1 MSGSYD
7 DRPPWPRATPPPP
20 PGARMQDDYDDY
32 TSPHTGPL
40 QNADEYSQPL
50 ELGSPGRADGRTSA
64 EQVDAGSF
72 QINSS
77 IVPAGTVTGT
87 SLTMVVTI
95 MCFLACLTAGAVYMI
110 NQSASAWLRNVSSEV
125 TIQIEPRENID
136 TEKTVRDVTVY
147 LASQQGVRGVRPL
160 SLENTTELLEPWL
173 GKSEA
178 LKELPVPRLIA
189 LELDRI
195 SPPDLDRLRAS
206 LAQQFKSTTLDD
218 HRHWQQ
224 QIRSVTR
231 SLALGGIAILILVG
245 AATTAI
251 IVSATRSAMASNRE
265 IVEVLHFVG
274 ATDRFIAREFET
286 QFLRLGIRAGFV
298 GAVTAMAV
306 FYLMPTIMQFLGG
319 GGALTMAEVR
329 RLIGTGNLDLLGY
342 LVLVLVVLIIAVLC
356 MFTSRLSVKRILHT
370 QH

>member
-7 DRPPWPRATPPPP
+7 RPAWPRGRAPS
-20 PGARMQDDYDDY
+20 ARQYDDVDDY
-32 TSPHTGPL
+32 TSPTGPP
-40 QNADEYSQPL
+40 QVDDFTQPL
-50 ELGSPGRADGRTSA
+50 ELGSAGHDHAQAAFPPVDMASI
-64 EQVDAGSF
+64 QV
-72 QINSS
+72 NSS

-87 SLTMVVTI
+87 SLTLVVSI

-125 TIQIEPRENID
+125 TIQIEPRENTD
-136 TEKTVRDVTVY
+136 TERVLRDVTVY
-147 LASQQGVRGVRPL
+147 LAGQPGVRGVRPL
-160 SLENTTELLEPWL
+160 SLESATQLLEPWL
-173 GKSEA
+173 GKSEI

-189 LELDRI
+189 LELDR
-195 SPPDLDRLRAS
+195 SAPPDLERLRAGLS
-206 LAQQFKSTTLDD
+206 EQFKNASLDD

-224 QIRSVTR
+224 QIRAVTR

-245 AATTAI
+245 AATMAI
-251 IVSATRSAMASNRE
+251 IISATRSAMASNRE

-298 GAVTAMAV
+298 GAVCAMAV
-306 FYLMPTIMQFLGG
+306 FFMMPSMTEALGG
-319 GGALTMAEVR
+319 GTLTMAEIR
-329 RLIGTGNLDLLGY
+329 RLIGAGTLDILGY

-356 MFTSRLSVKRILHT
+356 MFTSRVSVKRILHS

>member
-1 MSGSYD
+1 VHD
-7 DRPPWPRATPPPP
+7 DIDEYAS
-20 PGARMQDDYDDY
+20 
-32 TSPHTGPL
+32 SPMTGPPH
-40 QNADEYSQPL
+40 ADEYSQPF
-50 ELGSPGRADGRTSA
+50 ELGTPGLGREDAAPSRL
-64 EQVDAGSF
+64 VDVDSV
-72 QINSS
+72 QINSP

-87 SLTMVVTI
+87 SLTLVVTI

-125 TIQIEPRENID
+125 TIQIEPRENVD
-136 TEKTVRDVTVY
+136 TERVVRDVTKF
-147 LASQQGVRGVRPL
+147 LASQPGVRGVRPL
-160 SLENTTELLEPWL
+160 SLETATELIEPWL

-189 LELDRI
+189 LELDRVT
-195 SPPDLDRLRAS
+195 PPNLDRLRAG
-206 LAQQFKSTTLDD
+206 LAEQFKSTTLDD

-298 GAVTAMAV
+298 GAITAMAV
-306 FYLMPTIMQFLGG
+306 FFMMPTIMQFLGG
-319 GGALTMAEVR
+319 GALTMAELR
-329 RLIGTGNLDLLGY
+329 RLVGAGNLDLLGY

-356 MFTSRLSVKRILHT
+356 MFTSRVSVKRILHS

>member
-7 DRPPWPRATPPPP
+7 RPAWPRGRPQS
-20 PGARMQDDYDDY
+20 REYDDVDDY
-32 TSPHTGPL
+32 TSPTGPP
-40 QNADEYSQPL
+40 QMDDFTQPL
-50 ELGSPGRADGRTSA
+50 ELGAAAHDHAPSNALPPVDMASI
-64 EQVDAGSF
+64 QV
-72 QINSS
+72 NSS

-87 SLTMVVTI
+87 SLTLVVTI

-125 TIQIEPRENID
+125 TIQIEPRDNTD
-136 TEKTVRDVTVY
+136 TERVLRDVTVY
-147 LASQQGVRGVRPL
+147 LAGQPGIRGVRPL
-160 SLENTTELLEPWL
+160 SLESATELLEPWL
-173 GKSEA
+173 GKSEV

-189 LELDRI
+189 LELDR
-195 SPPDLDRLRAS
+195 SAPPDLDRLRTS
-206 LAQQFKSTTLDD
+206 LTEQFKSASLDD
-218 HRHWQQ
+218 HRLWQQ
-224 QIRSVTR
+224 QIRAVTR

-245 AATTAI
+245 AATMAI
-251 IVSATRSAMASNRE
+251 IISATRSAMASNRE

-298 GAVTAMAV
+298 GAACAMAI
-306 FYLMPTIMQFLGG
+306 FFMMPSITEALGG
-319 GGALTMAEVR
+319 GTLTMAEFR
-329 RLIGTGNLDLLGY
+329 RLIGAGTLDILGY

-356 MFTSRLSVKRILHT
+356 MFTSRVSVKRILHS

>member
-7 DRPPWPRATPPPP
+7 DRPPWPRTSPPPP

-32 TSPHTGPL
+32 GSPHTAPHT
-40 QNADEYSQPL
+40 DEYSQPL
-50 ELGSPGRADGRTSA
+50 ELGSPGRTDGRTAS
-64 EQVDAGSF
+64 EPVDVGAI
-72 QINSS
+72 QINSA

-125 TIQIEPRENID
+125 TIQIEPRENVD

-160 SLENTTELLEPWL
+160 SLESTAELLEPWL

-189 LELDRI
+189 LELDRG

-206 LAQQFKSTTLDD
+206 LAEQFKSTTLDD
-218 HRHWQQ
+218 HRLWQQ

-251 IVSATRSAMASNRE
+251 IISATRSAMASNRE

-319 GGALTMAEVR
+319 GALTMAEVR

-356 MFTSRLSVKRILHT
+356 MFTSRLSVKRILHS

>member
-20 PGARMQDDYDDY
+20 PGARSHDDFDDYGAAPNMGPPVDD
-32 TSPHTGPL
+32 
-40 QNADEYSQPL
+40 YSQPL
-50 ELGSPGRADGRTSA
+50 ELGTPEHGRVPPSQ
-64 EQVDAGSF
+64 QVDIGSV
-72 QINSS
+72 QINSP

-87 SLTMVVTI
+87 SLTLVVTI

-125 TIQIEPRENID
+125 TVQIEPRENVD
-136 TEKTVRDVTVY
+136 TERVVRDVTTF

-160 SLENTTELLEPWL
+160 SLESAAELIEPWL
-173 GKSEA
+173 GKSDA

-189 LELDRI
+189 LELDRTA
-195 SPPDLDRLRAS
+195 PPDLERLRAG
-206 LAQQFKSTTLDD
+206 LAAQFKTTTLDD
-218 HRHWQQ
+218 HRQWQQ

-251 IVSATRSAMASNRE
+251 IISATRSAMASNRE

-286 QFLRLGIRAGFV
+286 QFLRLGIRAGLV
-298 GAVTAMAV
+298 GAITAMAV

-319 GGALTMAEVR
+319 GALTMAEFR
-329 RLIGTGNLDLLGY
+329 RLIGAGNLDMLGY

-356 MFTSRLSVKRILHT
+356 MFTSRLSVKRILHS

>member
-7 DRPPWPRATPPPP
+7 RPSWPRGRPQ
-20 PGARMQDDYDDY
+20 GSRQYDDVDDY
-32 TSPHTGPL
+32 TTSPTGPP
-40 QNADEYSQPL
+40 QADDYTQPL
-50 ELGSPGRADGRTSA
+50 ELGAAHEHVAPAGLPP
-64 EQVDAGSF
+64 VDMASI

-87 SLTMVVTI
+87 SLTLVVSI

-125 TIQIEPRENID
+125 TIQIEPRENVD
-136 TEKTVRDVTVY
+136 TERVVRDVTVF
-147 LASQQGVRGVRPL
+147 LAGQPGVRGVRPL
-160 SLENTTELLEPWL
+160 SLDTATELIEPWL
-173 GKSEA
+173 GKSQI

-189 LELDRI
+189 LELDRNA
-195 SPPDLDRLRAS
+195 PPNLEQLRTA
-206 LAQQFKSTTLDD
+206 LGEQFKTTTLDD
-218 HRHWQQ
+218 HRLWQQ
-224 QIRSVTR
+224 QIRAVTR
-231 SLALGGIAILILVG
+231 SLALGGIAILVLVG
-245 AATTAI
+245 AATMAI
-251 IVSATRSAMASNRE
+251 IISATRSAMASNRE

-298 GAVTAMAV
+298 GALCAMGV
-306 FYLMPTIMQFLGG
+306 FFMMPTITEFLGG
-319 GGALTMAEVR
+319 GGLTMAELR
-329 RLIGTGNLDLLGY
+329 RLIGAGTLDMLGY

-356 MFTSRLSVKRILHT
+356 MFTSRLSVKRILHS

>member
-7 DRPPWPRATPPPP
+7 RPAWPRGRPQASRAYDDVDDYTTSPTTGPPS
-20 PGARMQDDYDDY
+20 QDDY
-32 TSPHTGPL
+32 T
-40 QNADEYSQPL
+40 QPL
-50 ELGSPGRADGRTSA
+50 ELGTPDHEHAGHTALPP
-64 EQVDAGSF
+64 VDMASI

-87 SLTMVVTI
+87 SLTLVVTI

-125 TIQIEPRENID
+125 TIQIEPRENVD
-136 TEKTVRDVTVY
+136 TERVVRDLTVF
-147 LASQQGVRGVRPL
+147 LAGQPGVRGVRPL
-160 SLENTTELLEPWL
+160 SLQTATELIEPWL
-173 GKSEA
+173 GKSDV

-189 LELDRI
+189 LELDRTA
-195 SPPDLDRLRAS
+195 PPDLERLRAS
-206 LAQQFKSTTLDD
+206 VSEQFKSATLDD
-218 HRHWQQ
+218 HRQWQQ
-224 QIRSVTR
+224 QIRAVTR
-231 SLALGGIAILILVG
+231 SLALGGISILVLVG
-245 AATTAI
+245 AATMAI
-251 IVSATRSAMASNRE
+251 IISATRSAMASNRE

-298 GAVTAMAV
+298 GAVCAMGV
-306 FYLMPTIMQFLGG
+306 FFLMPSITEYLG

-329 RLIGTGNLDLLGY
+329 RLIGAGTLDVLGY

-356 MFTSRLSVKRILHT
+356 MFTSRLSVKRILHS

>member
-7 DRPPWPRATPPPP
+7 RPGWPRGRSQGSRTYDDIDDFATSPTTGPPP
-20 PGARMQDDYDDY
+20 QDDF
-32 TSPHTGPL
+32 T
-40 QNADEYSQPL
+40 QPL
-50 ELGSPGRADGRTSA
+50 ELGTPAYERDEVRSLPP
-64 EQVDAGSF
+64 VDMASI

-87 SLTMVVTI
+87 SLTLVVTI

-110 NQSASAWLRNVSSEV
+110 NQSAAAWLRNVSSEV
-125 TIQIEPRENID
+125 TIQIEPRENVD
-136 TEKTVRDVTVY
+136 TERVVRDVTVF
-147 LASQQGVRGVRPL
+147 LAGQPGVRGVRPL
-160 SLENTTELLEPWL
+160 SLENATELIEPWL
-173 GKSEA
+173 GKSEV

-189 LELDRI
+189 LELDRGA
-195 SPPDLDRLRAS
+195 PPDLDRLRAS
-206 LAQQFKSTTLDD
+206 LNEQFKTATLDD

-231 SLALGGIAILILVG
+231 SLALGGIAILVLVG
-245 AATTAI
+245 AATMAI
-251 IVSATRSAMASNRE
+251 IISATRSAMAANRE

-286 QFLRLGIRAGFV
+286 QFLRLGIRAGLV
-298 GAVTAMAV
+298 GALSAMAV
-306 FYLMPTIMQFLGG
+306 FFAMPWITEALG
-319 GGALTMAEVR
+319 GGALTMAEFR
-329 RLIGTGNLDLLGY
+329 RLIGAGTLDLLGY

-356 MFTSRLSVKRILHT
+356 MFTSRLSVKRILHS

>member
-1 MSGSYD
+1 MTAMSRSS
-7 DRPPWPRATPPPP
+7 DRPQWPNTTTPPPLSSR
-20 PGARMQDDYDDY
+20 AQDYDDY
-32 TSPHTGPL
+32 VTGPPP
-40 QNADEYSQPL
+40 QDDYSQPL
-50 ELGSPGRADGRTSA
+50 DIGGPAFGRSGAASPPPVNMDSIQVNSA
-64 EQVDAGSF
+64 
-72 QINSS
+72 

-87 SLTMVVTI
+87 SLTLVVSI

-110 NQSASAWLRNVSSEV
+110 NQSASAWLRNVTSEV
-125 TIQIEPRENID
+125 TIQIEPRENVD
-136 TEKTVRDVTVY
+136 TERVVRDVTVF
-147 LASQQGVRGVRPL
+147 LASQPGVRGVRPL
-160 SLENTTELLEPWL
+160 SLDTAAELIEPWL
-173 GKSEA
+173 GKSEV

-189 LELDRI
+189 LELDR
-195 SPPDLDRLRAS
+195 SAPPDLDRLRTG
-206 LAQQFKSTTLDD
+206 LTEQFKTVTLDD

-224 QIRSVTR
+224 QIRAVTR
-231 SLALGGIAILILVG
+231 SLALGGIAILVLVG

-298 GAVTAMAV
+298 GAVTAMGV
-306 FYLMPTIMQFLGG
+306 FFMMPSIMQALG
-319 GGALTMAEVR
+319 GGALTMAEFS
-329 RLIGTGNLDLLGY
+329 RLVGSGTLDVLGY

-356 MFTSRLSVKRILHT
+356 MFTSRVSVKRILHS

>member
-1 MSGSYD
+1 MHD
-7 DRPPWPRATPPPP
+7 DVE
-20 PGARMQDDYDDY
+20 DYAP
-32 TSPHTGPL
+32 SPTTGPPHV
-40 QNADEYSQPL
+40 DEYSQPL
-50 ELGSPGRADGRTSA
+50 ELGTPGFDRQASPPSPP
-64 EQVDAGSF
+64 VDVDSI
-72 QINSS
+72 QINSP

-87 SLTMVVTI
+87 SLTLVVTI

-125 TIQIEPRENID
+125 TIQIEPRENVD
-136 TEKTVRDVTVY
+136 TERVVRDVTVF
-147 LASQQGVRGVRPL
+147 LASQPGVRGVRPL
-160 SLENTTELLEPWL
+160 SLETAAELIEPWL

-189 LELDRI
+189 LELDRAT
-195 SPPDLDRLRAS
+195 PPDLDRLRAG
-206 LAQQFKSTTLDD
+206 LAGQFKGATLDD

-224 QIRSVTR
+224 QIRAVTR

-286 QFLRLGIRAGFV
+286 QFLRLGIRAGLV
-298 GAVTAMAV
+298 GALTAMAV
-306 FYLMPTIMQFLGG
+306 FFMMPTIMQALG
-319 GGALTMAEVR
+319 GGALTMAELR
-329 RLIGTGNLDLLGY
+329 RLVGAGNLDPLGY

-356 MFTSRLSVKRILHT
+356 MFTSRVSVKRILHS

>member
-7 DRPPWPRATPPPP
+7 RPTWPRGRQQ
-20 PGARMQDDYDDY
+20 GARQYDDVDDY
-32 TSPHTGPL
+32 TTSPTGPP
-40 QNADEYSQPL
+40 QMDDFTQPL
-50 ELGSPGRADGRTSA
+50 ELGTLAHDHDAASA
-64 EQVDAGSF
+64 LPPVDMASIQV
-72 QINSS
+72 NSS

-87 SLTMVVTI
+87 SLTLVVTI

-125 TIQIEPRENID
+125 TIQIEPRENVD
-136 TEKTVRDVTVY
+136 TERVLRDVTVY
-147 LASQQGVRGVRPL
+147 LAGQPGVRGVRPL
-160 SLENTTELLEPWL
+160 SLDSAMDLLEPWL
-173 GKSEA
+173 GKSEV

-189 LELDRI
+189 LELDRNA
-195 SPPDLDRLRAS
+195 PPDLERLRTS
-206 LAQQFKSTTLDD
+206 LGEQFKGTSLDD

-224 QIRSVTR
+224 QIRAVTR

-245 AATTAI
+245 AATMAI
-251 IVSATRSAMASNRE
+251 IISATRSAMASNRE

-298 GAVTAMAV
+298 GAACAMAI
-306 FYLMPTIMQFLGG
+306 FFMMPSITEALGG
-319 GGALTMAEVR
+319 GTLTMAEFR
-329 RLIGTGNLDLLGY
+329 RLIGAGTLDILGY

-356 MFTSRLSVKRILHT
+356 MFTSRVSVKRILHS

>member
-7 DRPPWPRATPPPP
+7 RPAWPRGRP
-20 PGARMQDDYDDY
+20 QSHEYDDVDDY
-32 TSPHTGPL
+32 TMSPTGPPH
-40 QNADEYSQPL
+40 ADDFTQPL
-50 ELGSPGRADGRTSA
+50 ELGSAPPHHAPADTLPPVDMASI
-64 EQVDAGSF
+64 QV
-72 QINSS
+72 NSS

-87 SLTMVVTI
+87 SLTLVVTI

-125 TIQIEPRENID
+125 TIQIEPRENTD
-136 TEKTVRDVTVY
+136 TERVLRDVTVY
-147 LASQQGVRGVRPL
+147 LAGQPGIRGVRPL
-160 SLENTTELLEPWL
+160 SLESATELLEPWL
-173 GKSEA
+173 GKSEI

-189 LELDRI
+189 LELDR
-195 SPPDLDRLRAS
+195 SAPPDLDRLRAGLS
-206 LAQQFKSTTLDD
+206 EQFKSASLDD
-218 HRHWQQ
+218 HRLWQQ
-224 QIRSVTR
+224 QIRAVTR

-245 AATTAI
+245 AATMAI
-251 IVSATRSAMASNRE
+251 IISATRSAMASNRE

-298 GAVTAMAV
+298 GAACAMAI
-306 FYLMPTIMQFLGG
+306 FFMMPSITEALGG
-319 GGALTMAEVR
+319 GTLTMAEFR
-329 RLIGTGNLDLLGY
+329 RLIGAGTLDILGY

-356 MFTSRLSVKRILHT
+356 MFTSRVSVKRILHS

>member
-7 DRPPWPRATPPPP
+7 RPNWPRGRPQ
-20 PGARMQDDYDDY
+20 GSRQYDDVDDY
-32 TSPHTGPL
+32 TMSPTGPP
-40 QNADEYSQPL
+40 QADDYTQPL
-50 ELGSPGRADGRTSA
+50 ELGTPAHEHAAPSGLPP
-64 EQVDAGSF
+64 VDMASI

-87 SLTMVVTI
+87 SLTLVVTI

-125 TIQIEPRENID
+125 TIQIEPRENVDI
-136 TEKTVRDVTVY
+136 ERVVRDVTVF
-147 LASQQGVRGVRPL
+147 LAGQPGVRGVRPL
-160 SLENTTELLEPWL
+160 SLDTATELIEPWL
-173 GKSEA
+173 GKSQV

-189 LELDRI
+189 LELDRNA
-195 SPPDLDRLRAS
+195 PPDLERLRTS
-206 LAQQFKSTTLDD
+206 LGEQFKNATLDD
-218 HRHWQQ
+218 HRLWQQ
-224 QIRSVTR
+224 QIRAVTR
-231 SLALGGIAILILVG
+231 SLALGGIAILVLVG
-245 AATTAI
+245 AATMAI
-251 IVSATRSAMASNRE
+251 IISATRSAMASNRE

-298 GAVTAMAV
+298 GAVCAMGV
-306 FYLMPTIMQFLGG
+306 FFLMPTMTEFLGG
-319 GGALTMAEVR
+319 GGLTMAELR
-329 RLIGTGNLDLLGY
+329 RLVGAGTLDMLGY

-356 MFTSRLSVKRILHT
+356 MFTSRLSVKRILHS

>member
-1 MSGSYD
+1 MHED
-7 DRPPWPRATPPPP
+7 V
-20 PGARMQDDYDDY
+20 DDYVPSS
-32 TSPHTGPL
+32 TTGPPHV
-40 QNADEYSQPL
+40 DEYSQPL
-50 ELGSPGRADGRTSA
+50 ELGNPGFERHASTPSPP
-64 EQVDAGSF
+64 VDVDSI
-72 QINSS
+72 QINSP

-87 SLTMVVTI
+87 SLTLVVTI

-125 TIQIEPRENID
+125 TIQIEPRENVD
-136 TEKTVRDVTVY
+136 TERVVRDVTVF
-147 LASQQGVRGVRPL
+147 LASQPGVRGVRPL
-160 SLENTTELLEPWL
+160 SLETAAELIEPWL

-189 LELDRI
+189 LELDRVT
-195 SPPDLDRLRAS
+195 PPDLDRLRAG
-206 LAQQFKSTTLDD
+206 LAGQFKGATLDD

-224 QIRSVTR
+224 QIRAVTR

-251 IVSATRSAMASNRE
+251 IVSATRSAMASNRD

-286 QFLRLGIRAGFV
+286 QFLRLGIRAGLV
-298 GAVTAMAV
+298 GALTAMAV
-306 FYLMPTIMQFLGG
+306 FFMMPTIMQALG
-319 GGALTMAEVR
+319 GGALTMAELR
-329 RLIGTGNLDLLGY
+329 RLVGAGNLDPLGY

-356 MFTSRLSVKRILHT
+356 MFTSRVSVKRILHS

>member
-7 DRPPWPRATPPPP
+7 RPGWPRGRPQGSRKYDDIDDFATSPTTGPPS
-20 PGARMQDDYDDY
+20 QDD
-32 TSPHTGPL
+32 
-40 QNADEYSQPL
+40 YSQPL
-50 ELGSPGRADGRTSA
+50 ELGAPGHERSPASTLSP
-64 EQVDAGSF
+64 VDMASI

-87 SLTMVVTI
+87 SLTLVVTI

-110 NQSASAWLRNVSSEV
+110 NQSAAAWLRNVSSEV
-125 TIQIEPRENID
+125 TIQIEPRENVD
-136 TEKTVRDVTVY
+136 MERVVRDVTVF
-147 LASQQGVRGVRPL
+147 LAGQPGVRGVRPL
-160 SLENTTELLEPWL
+160 SLENATELIEPWL

-189 LELDRI
+189 LELERGA
-195 SPPDLDRLRAS
+195 PPDLDRLRAGLS
-206 LAQQFKSTTLDD
+206 EQFKTATLDD

-231 SLALGGIAILILVG
+231 SLALGGIAILVLVG
-245 AATTAI
+245 AATMAI
-251 IVSATRSAMASNRE
+251 IISATRSAMASNRE

-286 QFLRLGIRAGFV
+286 QFLRLGIRAGLV
-298 GAVTAMAV
+298 GAISAMAV
-306 FYLMPTIMQFLGG
+306 FFMMPSITEALG
-319 GGALTMAEVR
+319 GGALTMAEFR
-329 RLIGTGNLDLLGY
+329 RLIGAGTLDMLGY

-356 MFTSRLSVKRILHT
+356 MFTSRLSVKRILHS

>member
-7 DRPPWPRATPPPP
+7 RPTWPRGRPQAPPRQYDDVDDYATP
-20 PGARMQDDYDDY
+20 
-32 TSPHTGPL
+32 TGPP
-40 QNADEYSQPL
+40 QPDDFTQPL
-50 ELGSPGRADGRTSA
+50 EFGTPVHERAGPTA
-64 EQVDAGSF
+64 LPPVDMASI

-87 SLTMVVTI
+87 SLTLVVTI

-125 TIQIEPRENID
+125 TVQIEPRENID
-136 TEKTVRDVTVY
+136 TERVLRDLTVY
-147 LASQQGVRGVRPL
+147 LAGQHGVRGVRPL
-160 SLENTTELLEPWL
+160 SLESAAELLEPWL

-189 LELDRI
+189 LELDRNA
-195 SPPDLDRLRAS
+195 PPDLDRLRTG
-206 LAQQFKSTTLDD
+206 LGEQFKNVTLDD

-224 QIRSVTR
+224 QIRAVTR
-231 SLALGGIAILILVG
+231 SLALGGIAILVLVG
-245 AATTAI
+245 AATMAI
-251 IVSATRSAMASNRE
+251 IISATRSAMASNRE

-298 GAVTAMAV
+298 GAVCAMAI
-306 FYLMPTIMQFLGG
+306 FFTMPWITDLLG
-319 GGALTMAEVR
+319 GGALTMAEFR
-329 RLIGTGNLDLLGY
+329 RLIGAGTLDVLGY

-356 MFTSRLSVKRILHT
+356 MFTSRLSVKRILHS